1 MYPEWLV
8 LGLRTVASRLSY
20 DRYVVKTDCRSI
32 MAELTMSDRFV
43 ACSYSNCYRPNQ
55 VTRCLT
61 SSAYPLLIIEISQ
74 AIFTH
79 GEYLLTLSVVP
90 VPMLTGRVL
99 PLGLFFKSVIP
110 SSTKAEAS

>member
-1 MYPEWLV
+1 
-8 LGLRTVASRLSY
+8 
-20 DRYVVKTDCRSI
+20 
-32 MAELTMSDRFV
+32 MSDRFV
-43 ACSYSNCYRPNQ
+43 ACSYSNCLLQTQSSYANQ
-55 VTRCLT
+55 VTRCLI
-61 SSAYPLLIIEISQ
+61 SFAYPLLIIEISQ